1 MAHLKSTKVE
11 KSKSLETVN
20 SNMEKEKNEMME
32 RRFAVQ
38 YRVKTLLGYKWINFT
53 DYVSE
58 ADAKEKAQKISHLGV
73 TRVVTMWLD

>member
-1 MAHLKSTKVE
+1 
-11 KSKSLETVN
+11 
-20 SNMEKEKNEMME
+20 MME